1 MINGFVY
8 TVDKLAQATET
19 MIDKMANF
27 GTNAINKAAV
37 LGSKTMEKMTN
48 VSSSAVNSLVN
59 VGTHAGTQLTE
70 VAKGTIAEV
79 GQTTGSLGVYIG
91 FGVGAAVL
99 VVVMANKEFRIVG
112 RKEIFIVK
120 LNRIFPLNHFNLMY
134 SIDRE
139 LGSCVQRRIIDIKN
153 MVKLE
158 YGVDYECV
166 TVEMFLNLYKDQR
179 PENKVELFCGQ
190 NVKELIYNYSNSIH
204 FKTDASINMIKPFTN
219 ICLTYKKALDLQIK
233 EKVYVFTSE
242 AVQKGMIY
250 YGECCCVKYYPNA
263 YVRRSRRII
272 TLEALYG
279 KKYLYLDGDVE
290 WGCGIRP
297 EMIKDNNNP
306 GYWKGTIYCAK
317 HLCLTRNTHKIVTGD
332 DYDDVECNVSSE
344 LYRLESPI
352 RVLEHFFR
360 TIERFSPLENVPR
373 LLIYDN
379 ACGLH
384 NTFFRRYNTDIINH
398 TAASNKLATMKFV
411 VDKFHHGNHKRE
423 MCKYETNPYKYSE
436 LDNINTEVSEQVN
449 AKLKHYKNALSSY
462 SAPT

>member
-8 TVDKLAQATET
+8 TVDKRAQATET

-27 GTNAINKAAV
+27 GTNAVNKAAV
-37 LGSKTMEKMTN
+37 LGSKTMKKTTN

-99 VVVMANKEFRIVG
+99 VVVV
-112 RKEIFIVK
+112 
-120 LNRIFPLNHFNLMY
+120 
-134 SIDRE
+134 
-139 LGSCVQRRIIDIKN
+139 
-153 MVKLE
+153 E

-179 PENKVELFCGQ
+179 HENKVELFCGQ

-219 ICLTYKKALDLQIK
+219 ICLTCKKDLDLQIK

-279 KKYLYLDGDVE
+279 KKYLYLGGKNVYSIQLLLRYSSDVVH
-290 WGCGIRP
+290 
-297 EMIKDNNNP
+297 MF
-306 GYWKGTIYCAK
+306 
-317 HLCLTRNTHKIVTGD
+317 IVIIVLGRD
-332 DYDDVECNVSSE
+332 ILLQNYDRYSSE
-344 LYRLESPI
+344 LENQILLDP
-352 RVLEHFFR
+352 R
-360 TIERFSPLENVPR
+360 TFENPW
-373 LLIYDN
+373 LLYST
-379 ACGLH
+379 ALF
-384 NTFFRRYNTDIINH
+384 TF
-398 TAASNKLATMKFV
+398 LQV
-411 VDKFHHGNHKRE
+411 VKQK
-423 MCKYETNPYKYSE
+423 
-436 LDNINTEVSEQVN
+436 
-449 AKLKHYKNALSSY
+449 
-462 SAPT
+462 